1 MRIENFKAAH
11 CKLKMCLLAFFAPS
25 LARKPQ
31 LVILKRVN
39 PGMAQQNTRIAGV
52 DGCRGGWIVV
62 ETTLNLNAPKW
73 RIAPN
78 WNAIGADADV
88 MAVDMPIG
96 ISSNGVR
103 QCEVEARRALSPCG
117 SRVFKTL
124 PRGALRFRQSDWSEA
139 NQWSKA
145 QGYGGISK
153 QTWNIRPRI
162 LEIDQ
167 AICAADQDRVFE
179 AHPELA
185 FARLNGGEALA
196 SKHLPEGRALRCR
209 LLQESGFGDIGTW
222 LKELRGT
229 GAKPDDL
236 MDACALVLTARHIA
250 RGTAKELP
258 GAAGRDARGLRMS
271 ICF

>member
-1 MRIENFKAAH
+1 
-11 CKLKMCLLAFFAPS
+11 
-25 LARKPQ
+25 
-31 LVILKRVN
+31 
-39 PGMAQQNTRIAGV
+39 
-52 DGCRGGWIVV
+52 
-62 ETTLNLNAPKW
+62 
-73 RIAPN
+73 
-78 WNAIGADADV
+78 

-103 QCEVEARRALSPCG
+103 QCEVEARASLSPCG

-167 AICAADQDRVFE
+167 AVCAADQDRVFE

-258 GAAGRDARGLRMS
+258 GAAERDARGLRMS